1 MKNSL
6 LLLLMLA
13 GLSACQDVVDVEVP
27 SEEPRLVVDALI
39 RVDTLQETTRVI
51 VKVSETNSFFG
62 SIPPAS
68 LDQISLDN
76 LDFPLGGGTATTVL
90 IEEIP
95 DSGIYTKVFPTEY
108 LTRGRL
114 LLQIDYDE
122 QLFVANSEFQ
132 PSVPIDNLVQGEGGL
147 FGGDETEVEITF
159 TDIPDQENYY
169 LFDFDFAN
177 FIASEDT
184 FYEGQQ
190 FKFSYFYDEELDP
203 GTELEISIMGTDKP
217 FYDYMNLLLEQSGE
231 DFGVFETPSLTVR
244 GNIIN
249 ATDIDNNENSN
260 NVNMADNFA
269 LGYFAVVQEY
279 KETFTVE

>member
-1 MKNSL
+1 MKHL
-6 LLLLMLA
+6 LLLLFLIA
-13 GLSACQDVVDVEVP
+13 GLSACQDVVEVEVP
-27 SEEPRLVVDALI
+27 REDPRLIVDALI
-39 RVDTLQETTRVI
+39 RVDTLQENTRVI

-76 LDFPLGGGTATTVL
+76 LDFPLGGGAATTVL
-90 IEEIP
+90 IEEEP
-95 DSGIYTKVFPTEY
+95 GSGIYTKVFPTTY

-114 LLQIDYDE
+114 ILQIDYDE
-122 QLFVANSEFQ
+122 MLFIANSEFQ

-147 FGGDETEVEITF
+147 FGGDETEIEITF

-190 FKFSYFYDEELDP
+190 FKFSYFYDDELDS
-203 GTELEISIMGTDKP
+203 GTELEISIMGVDKA
-217 FYDYMNLLLEQSGE
+217 FHDYMNLILEQSSE

-249 ATDIDNNENSN
+249 ATEIDNMDNFD
-260 NVNMADNFA
+260 NVSMANNFA